1 MPDMSNKGRASE
13 PLHYTIAEAADML
26 RLSRWS
32 VYALCDSGELASH
45 YIGRRRYVK
54 AASLQEY
61 VENLP
66 TTPNES
72 AS

>member
-1 MPDMSNKGRASE
+1 MSNKGRATE

-32 VYALCDSGELASH
+32 VYALCDSGELESH

-54 AASLQEY
+54 AASLAAF
-61 VENLP
+61 VAGLP
-66 TTPNES
+66 NTPS